1 MRLPVYF
8 DNHATTPM
16 DERVFDAMVPY
27 FREKFGNAA
36 SHTHAYGWDA
46 EAAVNV
52 ARKEIS
58 ALINASPEEITF
70 TSGATESN
78 NLALKGVAEAHHE
91 SGGHIIIAATE
102 HRSVLDTCHFLER
115 KGFIVKVVPVD
126 RDGFVHI
133 KKIEEVITPKTILI
147 SIMMAN
153 NEIGTI
159 ASVAQI
165 GSLCVSRGILFHTDA
180 VQAAAYL
187 PIDVKGMHIDLLSL
201 SAHKMY
207 GPKGIGALYIHR
219 RYPRFVLIPQIH
231 GGGHEG
237 GFRSGTL
244 NVPAIV
250 GFGKAAA
257 IAREELYSDSD
268 RLTHMRDRFIS
279 GLLERIEEI
288 RLNGH
293 LQQRLPNNV
302 NVTIAGISAD
312 TLMMEL
318 KDIAFSSGS
327 ACSSSNPEPS
337 YVLRALG
344 LEEGEIKS
352 SIRIGLGRFTT
363 EEEVTYGIK
372 RISEEVV
379 RLRQS
384 RSHPQKKNA
393 STQVLL

>member
-1 MRLPVYF
+1 MKLPVYF

-16 DERVFDAMVPY
+16 DDRVFDAMVPY

-36 SHTHAYGWDA
+36 SHAHAYGWDA

-78 NLALKGVAEAHHE
+78 NLALKGVAEAYHE

-102 HRSVLDTCHFLER
+102 HISVLDTCHFLER

-159 ASVAQI
+159 APVAQI

-187 PIDVKGMHIDLLSL
+187 PINVRGMHIDLLSL

-207 GPKGIGALYIHR
+207 GPKGSEH
-219 RYPRFVLIPQIH
+219 
-231 GGGHEG
+231 
-237 GFRSGTL
+237 S
-244 NVPAIV
+244 
-250 GFGKAAA
+250 
-257 IAREELYSDSD
+257 
-268 RLTHMRDRFIS
+268 IS
-279 GLLERIEEI
+279 
-288 RLNGH
+288 
-293 LQQRLPNNV
+293 V
-302 NVTIAGISAD
+302 AGIRVLFSF
-312 TLMMEL
+312 L
-318 KDIAFSSGS
+318 KFMAAVMKEDS
-327 ACSSSNPEPS
+327 
-337 YVLRALG
+337 
-344 LEEGEIKS
+344 
-352 SIRIGLGRFTT
+352 
-363 EEEVTYGIK
+363 
-372 RISEEVV
+372 V
-379 RLRQS
+379 RG
-384 RSHPQKKNA
+384 H
-393 STQVLL
+393 